1 MLGLIISRKGN
12 ITFAAIKQKI
22 DDKKPDKLNIVSSND
37 INITID
43 LKESLKT
50 LITITCAL
58 EDKRIKCIEFI
69 KDKRPEAIVLPSLY
83 CAHCYNI
90 PNQCHNTT
98 DCFHCRYCLSPDHLV
113 QNCVELALKKGKKPI
128 TKVVKEVKKST
139 ERFNNFLREGD
150 FSRKAHWREK
160 FEKDDKPVVGFDDL
174 NKYKVLFFFLKI
186 IVYHLFCLIM
196 I

>member
-1 MLGLIISRKGN
+1 
-12 ITFAAIKQKI
+12 
-22 DDKKPDKLNIVSSND
+22 
-37 INITID
+37 
-43 LKESLKT
+43 
-50 LITITCAL
+50 
-58 EDKRIKCIEFI
+58 
-69 KDKRPEAIVLPSLY
+69 
-83 CAHCYNI
+83 
-90 PNQCHNTT
+90 
-98 DCFHCRYCLSPDHLV
+98 LV